1 MLTHHSVPSP
11 PLSKLGKAPCWQNA
25 AAATLGLRVMKAVQ
39 EGESL
44 VHPPA
49 REESSGRA
57 QARYAS
63 YLAFNFGASIA
74 TIFLGKARRHRRG
87 ASLPALSHS
96 SNVSRSANAP
106 HAR

>member
-1 MLTHHSVPSP
+1 
-11 PLSKLGKAPCWQNA
+11 
-25 AAATLGLRVMKAVQ
+25 MKAVQ

>member
-1 MLTHHSVPSP
+1 
-11 PLSKLGKAPCWQNA
+11 
-25 AAATLGLRVMKAVQ
+25 MKAVQ

-74 TIFLGKARRHRRG
+74 TIFLGKARRPAVTLALNLARR
-87 ASLPALSHS
+87 LALQ
-96 SNVSRSANAP
+96 P
-106 HAR
+106 PQF